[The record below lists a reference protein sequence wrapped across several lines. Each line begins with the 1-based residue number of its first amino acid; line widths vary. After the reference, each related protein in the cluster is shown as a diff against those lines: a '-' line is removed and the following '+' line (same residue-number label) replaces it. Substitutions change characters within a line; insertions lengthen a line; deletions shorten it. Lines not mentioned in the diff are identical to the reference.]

1 MGFCNFVLHLVFF
14 QEHDIGVWVSRAIP
28 SGNGAKQGVQY
39 GDQLAAINGR
49 SSVHTTI
56 DEVASNVSSTPNGK
70 VELTFLRYVGPMRP
84 VPGSITQEGFE
95 VTDSAVLPDTRAS
108 PETIEFR
115 PKSKRGLFTKKK
127 DLSMITESP
136 PRKFAVGIIAKSPRR
151 AARSPEYINPPLQP
165 LPSTAKQG
173 LTAPSMALS
182 PEAWSPTQTPHEEVQ
197 PMPGLLSPI
206 SPTKKKKFGKLLSF
220 KKKT

>member
-1 MGFCNFVLHLVFF
+1 MGFCNFVLHVSFF
-14 QEHDIGVWVSRAIP
+14 PRTRHRCLGIKSNPVGQRCETGCSIWP
-28 SGNGAKQGVQY
+28 P
-39 GDQLAAINGR
+39 INGR

-70 VELTFLRYVGPMRP
+70 VELTFLRYVGPLRP
-84 VPGSITQEGFE
+84 VQGSITQEGFE
-95 VTDSAVLPDTRAS
+95 VTDSAVLPNTPAS

-115 PKSKRGLFTKKK
+115 PKSKRGLFTKTK

-136 PRKFAVGIIAKSPRR
+136 PRKSVIGIIAKSPRR
-151 AARSPEYINPPLQP
+151 AARLPEYINPPSQP

-173 LTAPSMALS
+173 STAPSMALS
-182 PEAWSPTQTPHEEVQ
+182 PESPEARSPSQTPHEEVQ
-197 PMPGLLSPI
+197 PMPGLLPI